1 MRQDFWIGVVLPKEE
16 NWLEINKLDMVF
28 IVIHLWYQNIS
39 PTYSIK
45 IKIYDDLERK
55 IEYIFSYSWSEKKVV
70 YLYGNS
76 YLHILGG

>member
-39 PTYSIK
+39 PTYSIQ

-55 IEYIFSYSWSEKKVV
+55 IEYIFSYS
-70 YLYGNS
+70 
-76 YLHILGG
+76 